1 MIHQK
6 QQASASNQ
14 SGFTIIE
21 SLVAIVVVGILL
33 AAIAPVIVLSVAT
46 RVQARRVELATDAVQ
61 TYIDGVR
68 SQAIP
73 PPPITTKSRG
83 DTTDP
88 PPPDAPSGTLFCPT
102 TGICSISPATT
113 ASQLYCVDGDTGG
126 CTTNNFKD
134 MIVQA
139 FGYNPISNNA
149 QDGYKLGLRVYRADA
164 FNKTGIT
171 LQASKDPNIKQAQ
184 TLTGGTGLTSRQAP
198 LVETTTEIS
207 SKATTFNDFCARLKS
222 SGASNSQSNC

>member
-6 QQASASNQ
+6 QQAFSSSQ

-73 PPPITTKSRG
+73 PPPIT
-83 DTTDP
+83 DTADNSGNYPAP
-88 PPPDAPSGTLFCPT
+88 PVGNLTCNTANAY
-102 TGICSISPATT
+102 CSAPATN
-113 ASQLYCVDGDTGG
+113 LYCIDGDTDGSG
-126 CTTNNFKD
+126 CTMSSIRDF
-134 MIVQA
+134 IIQA
-139 FGYNPISNNA
+139 LRRNTSSTTS
-149 QDGYKLGLRVYRADA
+149 QDTYQLRIRIYRADGFA
-164 FNKTGIT
+164 NDGGNLTIAPSKQLIFTNK
-171 LQASKDPNIKQAQ
+171 ASDRK
-184 TLTGGTGLTSRQAP
+184 AP
-198 LVETTTEIS
+198 LLETTTEIS
-207 SKATTFNDFCARLKS
+207 SKVMTFSDFCARLKPLR
-222 SGASNSQSNC
+222 SNPNPQSNC